1 MRCISLSLAFA
12 GLLALAA
19 CSKAD
24 SETEERWLETS
35 QRQEVIVFNDH
46 LPDKNAVDERSFYF
60 QTRKLPLNSGQV
72 NESGIYFYRLEG
84 DSLIL
89 RSRDQKYYFKMAGDG
104 KSFIIGRFFHDPGGL
119 PAKLEFERQ

>member
-1 MRCISLSLAFA
+1 MRCISLSLVFA

-19 CSKAD
+19 CSKSE
-24 SETEERWLETS
+24 SETEERWLETT
-35 QRQEVIVFNDH
+35 QRQEVIVFNDQ
-46 LPDKNAVDERSFYF
+46 LPEKNALIERSFYL
-60 QTRKLPLNSGQV
+60 QTRKLPVSSGQV

-89 RSRDQKYYFKMAGDG
+89 RSRDQKYYFKMGNDG

-119 PAKLEFERQ
+119 PEKLEFERQ